1 MRVRSASIIVEP
13 AGYLAARLFRPH
25 RNIIAVFCCWPGRLQ
40 DLCEMSW
47 QTLPEVLADRDR
59 TFDVGDERIPSGQDS
74 KFAVN
79 II

>member
-47 QTLPEVLADRDR
+47 QTLPEVLAD
-59 TFDVGDERIPSGQDS
+59 
-74 KFAVN
+74 
-79 II
+79 